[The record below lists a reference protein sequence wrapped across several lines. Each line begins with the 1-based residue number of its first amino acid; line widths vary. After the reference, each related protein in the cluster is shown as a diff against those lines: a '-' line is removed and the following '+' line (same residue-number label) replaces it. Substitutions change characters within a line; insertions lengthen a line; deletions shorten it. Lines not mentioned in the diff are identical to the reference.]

1 MSDGNG
7 PSEVRRRLEE
17 RYLRLARARRLR
29 PIAAI
34 VARFAEIE
42 GGALGTMVSVQLF
55 TTVIPL
61 MIKGF
66 SYMTG
71 FADNASPGTV
81 FIRELG
87 LVHPT
92 SDRVRSAFGE
102 SAGLRSSW
110 TFLGVAGFL
119 VWDIPMAITIAGIFA
134 KAWHREPF
142 GFTGKLWPGGGVV
155 RALPDD
161 DRSARPHR
169 LRRRPPR
176 RDAAAAVR
184 GVAGARLDLLV
195 GYPGAPG
202 PRRWLRPSVPP
213 ARRPRR
219 CADRRHRAAARLALA
234 LPAGP
239 QRLGGTQADRCR
251 DGAVDL
257 VRCGWNRLGGDGV
270 RRGGAVGAQRPVSD
284 GHRVAD
290 RDISRYVAVNFI
302 VLI

>member
-1 MSDGNG
+1 MLFRDRCVVPAEWVNVWIPGAAQLKFSSSVHVSSTTAREFADLMSDGNG

-195 GYPGAPG
+195 E
-202 PRRWLRPSVPP
+202 S
-213 ARRPRR
+213 
-219 CADRRHRAAARLALA
+219 
-234 LPAGP
+234 
-239 QRLGGTQADRCR
+239 QTETS
-251 DGAVDL
+251 AVM
-257 VRCGWNRLGGDGV
+257 
-270 RRGGAVGAQRPVSD
+270 
-284 GHRVAD
+284 
-290 RDISRYVAVNFI
+290 
-302 VLI
+302 